1 MRKIIVAVAVA
12 CALGAYA
19 EERTVSTAQGLFE
32 ALQALNGTGGTV
44 YLETGDYDV
53 GPYDYGGYWS
63 SATKFVT
70 TNGFCHLAL
79 NNVTLIGKSDNP
91 RDTVIYGNRTS
102 GIIYSYIGKM
112 SNLTISNGYFSADR
126 SYGAGVYATGTG
138 SIFSNMVVTCC
149 VNASPKKGNGGG
161 VYDGTWYD
169 STIISNA
176 VVKNGGGGICTGVM
190 YNCNIISNYA
200 GGTGGGCYYGSKLHD
215 CRVIGNRAGTGGGVA
230 TSDGGSACKVYGGV
244 IAGNHAATGG
254 GAANTVFFYGGTV
267 VSNNVAT
274 GTGGGLYLGKS
285 GTANPGFASN
295 SVICC
300 NTAVTGGGC
309 ANGTVVGCEIFGNTA
324 SVNGGGVAGSICES
338 CTIKDNVAAQYGG
351 GCRGGSYTNCVV
363 KSNVSSLYGGGC
375 SGGWYT
381 NCVVTGNS
389 AVQGGGAYWGW
400 YHDCAITNN
409 VASSYGGGT
418 YTTTNY
424 SCLVACNAVTGSPV
438 YAYGGGMYGGTGY
451 DCVISNNTVEATGVG
466 KSASASGAG
475 TSGSELFDS
484 IVIHNFN
491 KGSLTNAYG
500 GGMHNGSASNTLICG
515 NAVYSKVSTTIVGGG
530 TVNVE
535 LRDCKVINN
544 FVRGSLGCGVN
555 GGKLYNC
562 VVSNNSSASSSSYAV
577 RQVSWL
583 ENCDVVGCVYTYRAL
598 NSRFVNFTNGVFWAE
613 GENVYTNGYLP
624 SGSGVNSYMINA
636 YMYATNCLIANNTF
650 PGAMFDGGT
659 SEKPEV
665 LSSCTIADNVCEKM
679 FISTSTEGA
688 TEVVNCI
695 FAGNRNASGE
705 ARNLWYTSDAYNK
718 IRLQNCLIGSG
729 RNPAVAPPYEE
740 VNTVTNDNAKFVKD
754 GSRDA
759 YALKRSSPAIG
770 KGLIQ
775 DWMTDALDIRKDPA
789 FPRLRDGAVDIG
801 CYQCWLDPVGL
812 WFSIR

>member
-1 MRKIIVAVAVA
+1 MRKVFSAVLA
-12 CALGAYA
+12 ALCVCGARA

-32 ALQALNGTGGTV
+32 ALQALNGTDSTI
-44 YLETGDYDV
+44 YLETGNYDV
-53 GPYDYGGYWS
+53 GAYDYGGYWNS
-63 SATKFVT
+63 SAKFVT
-70 TNGFCHLAL
+70 TNGIGHIAL
-79 NNVTLIGKSDNP
+79 YNVTLIGKSDNP
-91 RDTVIYGNRTS
+91 RATVIYGDRTKSVVRSHLGKMQNLTVSNGCISVYNVGGGGVGSTTRTS
-102 GIIYSYIGKM
+102 
-112 SNLTISNGYFSADR
+112 T
-126 SYGAGVYATGTG
+126 
-138 SIFSNMVVTCC
+138 FSNVVVTCC
-149 VNASPKKGNGGG
+149 SANHPSKGNGGAIEG
-161 VYDGTWYD
+161 GTWYD
-169 STIISNA
+169 STIISNST
-176 VVKNGGGGICTGVM
+176 KNGGGGVVGGTL
-190 YNCNIISNYA
+190 YNCNVISNHA
-200 GGTGGGCYYGSKLHD
+200 TTGGGAYYGTQLHD
-215 CRVIGNRAGTGGGVA
+215 CRVLYNTASANGGGVSTASSASA
-230 TSDGGSACKVYGGV
+230 TPCRIYGGL
-244 IAGNHAATGG
+244 IAGNTAPTGAG
-254 GAANTVFFYGGTV
+254 SYYSCFYGGTV
-267 VSNNVAT
+267 VSNNTAT
-274 GTGGGLYLGKS
+274 SSGGGIYS
-285 GTANPGFASN
+285 DDIRFTSN
-295 SVICC
+295 TVVVC
-300 NTAVTGGGC
+300 NTAKNGGGC
-309 ANGTVVGCEIFGNTA
+309 YSAADAACFYG
-324 SVNGGGVAGSICES
+324 
-338 CTIKDNVAAQYGG
+338 CTIKDNVATQNGG
-351 GCRGGSYTNCVV
+351 GCR
-363 KSNVSSLYGGGC
+363 
-375 SGGWYT
+375 GGWYT

-438 YAYGGGMYGGTGY
+438 YAYGGGMYGGAGY

-530 TVNVE
+530 TASAD

-544 FVRGSLGCGVN
+544 FVKGSLGCGVN

-583 ENCDVVGCVYTYRAL
+583 ENCDVVGRVYAYRAL

-624 SGSGVNSYMINA
+624 CDSGVNSYMINA
-636 YMYATNCLIANNTF
+636 QMYATNCLIANNTF

-659 SEKPEV
+659 SDKPEV

-695 FAGNRNASGE
+695 FAGNRNASGQ

-729 RNPAVAPPYEE
+729 RNPAVAP
-740 VNTVTNDNAKFVKD
+740 VAVKSKPE
-754 GSRDA
+754 GCGYQNR
-759 YALKRSSPAIG
+759 
-770 KGLIQ
+770 KG
-775 DWMTDALDIRKDPA
+775 
-789 FPRLRDGAVDIG
+789 F
-801 CYQCWLDPVGL
+801 
-812 WFSIR
+812 

>member
-1 MRKIIVAVAVA
+1 MRKVFSAVLA
-12 CALGAYA
+12 ALCVCGATA

-32 ALQALNGTGGTV
+32 ALQALNGTDSTI
-44 YLETGDYDV
+44 YLETGNYDM
-53 GPYDYGGYWS
+53 GPYDYGGYWNN
-63 SATKFVT
+63 SAKFVT
-70 TNGFCHLAL
+70 TNGIGHIAL

-91 RDTVIYGNRTS
+91 RDTVIYGDRTKSVVRSYLGKMQNLTVSNGCISVYNVGGGGVGSTARTS
-102 GIIYSYIGKM
+102 
-112 SNLTISNGYFSADR
+112 T
-126 SYGAGVYATGTG
+126 
-138 SIFSNMVVTCC
+138 FSNVVVTCC
-149 VNASPKKGNGGG
+149 SANHPSKGNGGAI
-161 VYDGTWYD
+161 DSGTWYD
-169 STIISNA
+169 STIISNST
-176 VVKNGGGGICTGVM
+176 KNGGGGVVGGTL
-190 YNCNIISNYA
+190 YNCNVISNHA
-200 GGTGGGCYYGSKLHD
+200 TTGGGAYYGTQLHD
-215 CRVIGNRAGTGGGVA
+215 CRVLYNTAVNGGGVA
-230 TSDGGSACKVYGGV
+230 TSDGGTACKVYGGV
-244 IAGNHAATGG
+244 IADNHATTGG
-254 GAANTVFFYGGTV
+254 GAAHTVFLYGGTV

-300 NTAVTGGGC
+300 NTAATGGGC

-324 SVNGGGVAGSICES
+324 SINGGGVAGSICES

-466 KSASASGAG
+466 KSAQAAGAG
-475 TSGSELFDS
+475 TSGSDLFDS

-500 GGMHNGSASNTLICG
+500 GGMHNGSASNTFICG

-530 TVNVE
+530 TASAD

-544 FVRGSLGCGVN
+544 FVKGSLGCGVN

-562 VVSNNSSASSSSYAV
+562 VVSNNSGTSSSSYAV

-583 ENCDVVGCVYTYRAL
+583 ENCDVVGRVYAYRAL

-624 SGSGVNSYMINA
+624 CDSGVNSYMINA
-636 YMYATNCLIANNTF
+636 WMYATNCLIANNTF

-659 SEKPEV
+659 SDKPEV
-665 LSSCTIADNVCEKM
+665 LSGCTIADNVCEKM

-695 FAGNRNASGE
+695 FAGNRNASGQ

-740 VNTVTNDNAKFVKD
+740 VNTVTNDIAGFVK
-754 GSRDA
+754 GEGRDR
-759 YALKRSSPAIG
+759 YALRYSSPARG
-770 KGLIQ
+770 KGLVQ
-775 DWMTDALDIRKDPA
+775 DWMADATDIREDPA
-789 FPRLRDGAVDIG
+789 CPRLRDGKVDIG
-801 CYQCWLDPVGL
+801 CYQCWLDPVGFS
-812 WFSIR
+812 FSIR